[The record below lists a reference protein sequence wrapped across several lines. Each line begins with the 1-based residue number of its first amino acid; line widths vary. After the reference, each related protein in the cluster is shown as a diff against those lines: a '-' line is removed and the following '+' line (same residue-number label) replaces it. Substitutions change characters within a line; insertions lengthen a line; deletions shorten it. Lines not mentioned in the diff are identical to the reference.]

1 MKKSCNKSS
10 FQLKLKQ
17 DVAGAFLLGA
27 CPLLMEMLYRVLE
40 VFVWEPIGI
49 DREWNRWLVG
59 PTMFDILILGAIA
72 GLGAPA
78 IIR

>member
-1 MKKSCNKSS
+1 M
-10 FQLKLKQ
+10 KLKQ

-40 VFVWEPIGI
+40 VFVWEPMGI

-72 GLGAPA
+72 GLGSPA
-78 IIR
+78 IMR